1 MQFVEEG
8 SDKGNN
14 EQSFAVEAPQVVDEK
29 NSYEI
34 YDNDMLD

>member
-8 SDKGNN
+8 SEKGQN
-14 EQSFAVEAPQVVDEK
+14 EQSFAIETPQINYAK

-34 YDNDMLD
+34 YDNEMLD